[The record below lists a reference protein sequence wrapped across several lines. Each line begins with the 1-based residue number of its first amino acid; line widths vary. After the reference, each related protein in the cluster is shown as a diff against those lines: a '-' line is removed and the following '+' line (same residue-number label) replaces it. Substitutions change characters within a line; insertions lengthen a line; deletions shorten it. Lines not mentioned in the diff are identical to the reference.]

1 MTKSRSCPNLARIA
15 SQGDIYMNTHF
26 EDDCE
31 VARGDVQAGEKVN
44 GYGAHTYTHKH
55 THTHIVCYLRMS

>member
-15 SQGDIYMNTHF
+15 SQGDIYMNAHF

-44 GYGAHTYTHKH
+44 GYLVLYVFWRTTG
-55 THTHIVCYLRMS
+55 IL

>member
-15 SQGDIYMNTHF
+15 SQGDIYMNTYF

-31 VARGDVQAGEKVN
+31 VARGDVQAGRKVN
-44 GYGAHTYTHKH
+44 DYLVLYVFWRTTGILH
-55 THTHIVCYLRMS
+55 THLLE